1 MLFTKAKPTK
11 GDLMR
16 KLTKTFIVSLT
27 LCIGFTIWGI
37 IPESI
42 IGKGSL
48 GNVTTA
54 IQTALVSK
62 FGWFYIISVS
72 IILGV
77 SIFLIVSKYGSIRLG
92 KDDDEPDYSYMT
104 WFAMLFSA
112 GMGIGLVFWGVAEPL
127 NHLYAPPFGDS
138 ATEESARLAL
148 RFSFFHWG
156 LHPWGLYAFVAL
168 CIAYFTFRKGKA
180 STISATVGPLF
191 KGGEHGR
198 IAHLFDV
205 LAVFATVFGVATSLG
220 LGAKQIA
227 GGVSYLTS
235 IPNSLTTQLVIIAIV
250 TVLFM
255 LSAQTGLDKGI
266 KYLSNTNIIF
276 AFALMIIVLFA
287 GPTNF
292 IMNYFTSTIGSYI
305 QELPSMS
312 FRLSPLDEGGNQWIQ
327 SWTIFY
333 WAWWI
338 AWSPFVGT
346 FIARVSR
353 GRTIREFVI
362 GVLLVPTV
370 IGALWFSVFGG
381 TGIHMELFGDA
392 HIFDKVK
399 EMGTEVGLFA
409 MFDQMGSFGSAL
421 SVLAILLISTFFITS
436 ADSATFVLGMLTTH
450 GSLNPPNRI
459 KMIWGIVLA
468 ALASILLYVG
478 GLEALQTAAIIAAF
492 PFVFVIFFMMAALF
506 KELQKEGRRKRH

>member
-1 MLFTKAKPTK
+1 
-11 GDLMR
+11 MR
-16 KLTKTFIVSLT
+16 KLTKTFIVSLV
-27 LCIGFTIWGI
+27 LCLAFTIWGI
-37 IPESI
+37 IPESV

-54 IQTALVSK
+54 IQHVLVSK

-72 IILGV
+72 IFLGI

-92 KDDDEPDYSYMT
+92 KDDDEPDYSYLT

-112 GMGIGLVFWGVAEPL
+112 GMGIGLIFWGVAEPL
-127 NHLYAPPFGDS
+127 NHLYAPPYGES
-138 ATEESARLAL
+138 ATEQSARLAL

-156 LHPWGLYAFVAL
+156 LHPWGLYALVAL
-168 CIAYFTFRKGKA
+168 CIAYFTFRKGKP
-180 STISATVGPLF
+180 STISATVGSLF
-191 KGGEHGR
+191 KSGEHGR
-198 IAHLFDV
+198 VAHIFDV

-220 LGAKQIA
+220 LGAQQIA
-227 GGVSYLTS
+227 GGIGYLTP
-235 IPNSLTTQLVIIAIV
+235 IPNSLTTQLVIIGAV
-250 TVLFM
+250 TILFM

-266 KYLSNTNIIF
+266 KYLSNTNIIL
-276 AFALMIIVLFA
+276 AFALMVILLFA

-292 IMNYFTSTIGSYI
+292 IMNYFTSTIGAYI

-312 FRLSPLDEGGNQWIQ
+312 FRLSPLDKSGNQWIQ

-362 GVLLVPTV
+362 GVLLVPTL

-381 TGIHMELFGDA
+381 TGIYMELFDHA
-392 HIFDKVK
+392 NIYEQIK
-399 EMGTEVGLFA
+399 EMGTEIGLFA
-409 MFDQMGSFGSAL
+409 VFDHMGSIGPVL

-459 KMIWGIVLA
+459 KLIWGIVQA
-468 ALASILLYVG
+468 ALAAILLYVG
-478 GLEALQTAAIIAAF
+478 GLAALQTASIIAAF
-492 PFVFVIFFMMAALF
+492 PFAFVIFFMVASLF
-506 KELQKEGRRKRH
+506 KELQKEGRHRQRK

>member
-27 LCIGFTIWGI
+27 LCIAFTIWGI

-198 IAHLFDV
+198 IAHSFDV

-381 TGIHMELFGDA
+381 TGIYMELFGDA

-421 SVLAILLISTFFITS
+421 SVLGILLIATFFITS

-468 ALASILLYVG
+468 AIASTLLYIG

-506 KELQKEGRRKRH
+506 KELQKEGRMKRH